1 MFNWEEWMVNMEM
14 VMEEEC
20 LLMVVEE
27 LSLLLVVDATSFQCE
42 KTCIAFH
49 LLVRTQLFG
58 CGCNK
63 GKCLHELQVSSM
75 GRGYRLVG

>member
-1 MFNWEEWMVNMEM
+1 MFNLEGWMVNMEM

-20 LLMVVEE
+20 LLMVVEG
-27 LSLLLVVDATSFQCE
+27 LCLWVVDATSSQYE

-49 LLVRTQLFG
+49 LLDRTQLFG

-63 GKCLHELQVSSM
+63 GKCHHELQVSSM
-75 GRGYRLVG
+75 GRGYRLVD